1 MRRGPVTA
9 AFGGR
14 AVRVSIFVQGGE
26 AEVERVLSEVVRA
39 LAASGGSGA
48 LQPPGPS
55 AGPWPSA
62 GREPVAE
69 PRTCRLPLED
79 LTSREVEVLDL
90 VARGYDNATIAAHLG
105 ISTRT
110 VRNHL
115 NSVFSKLGVAYRPR
129 AVVLAREAGLGRT

>member
-48 LQPPGPS
+48 LQPPG
-55 AGPWPSA
+55 PSA